1 MKTIDKIP
9 VSKIQ
14 RASNIVK
21 TGIKVGGNYAKYYG
35 KKVIGRDGQEELDK
49 ENAKDIYEGLKELKG
64 SVLKVAQMMSM
75 EKNILPTAYIQEFT
89 KAQYSVPPIS
99 GPLVRKTFKKYLGKY
114 PEEVFDSFDTTSN
127 KAASIGQVHVATKD
141 GKKLAVKIQ
150 YPGVAES
157 ISSDL
162 ALVKPFAL
170 KMFKL
175 EAKDAEKYFKE
186 VESKL
191 VEETQYLKEVEE
203 SIEISEKCKV
213 NVENVVFPEYY
224 RDLTSEKII
233 TMSWLEGVHLDEW
246 QKIERSQE
254 ERNQVAQALWDFYM
268 YQMHILNKVH
278 ADPHPGNF
286 LITEDN
292 KLGALDFGC
301 IKEIEAD
308 FYKAYFA
315 LTQKAE
321 LNDPKK
327 LEEHLTDLEM
337 LLPKDS
343 AKVKELIKG
352 LFSEVLGFLSTPFQ
366 SETFD
371 FGNKDFFQNLYKM
384 GQKYADMPEM
394 KKMDHSR
401 GSRHLLYMNR
411 TMFGLFN
418 LLHDIQGVVNTR
430 VPTAS

>member
-1 MKTIDKIP
+1 MKTINKIP

-21 TGIKVGGNYAKYYG
+21 TGIKVGGNYAKYYS
-35 KKVIGRDGQEELDK
+35 KKVIGKDDHEELDK

-114 PEEVFDSFDTTSN
+114 PEEVFDSFENTSH
-127 KAASIGQVHVATKD
+127 KAASIGQVHVATKN

-170 KMFKL
+170 KMFKMD
-175 EAKDAEKYFKE
+175 AKDAEKYFKE

-191 VEETQYLKEVEE
+191 IEETQYLKEVEE
-203 SIEISEKCKV
+203 SIDISEKCKA

-224 RDLTSEKII
+224 RELTSEKII
-233 TMSWLEGVHLDEW
+233 TMSWLEGIHLDEW
-246 QKIERSQE
+246 QQTERSQE
-254 ERNQVAQALWDFYM
+254 ERNKIAQALWDFYM
-268 YQMHILNKVH
+268 YQMHVLHKVH

-292 KLGALDFGC
+292 QLGALDFGC
-301 IKEIEAD
+301 IKEIEPD
-308 FYKAYFA
+308 FYEAYFA

-321 LNDPKK
+321 LNDSEK
-327 LEEHLTDLEM
+327 LIEHLTTLEM

-343 AKVKELIKG
+343 PKVRELIQG

-371 FGNKDFFQNLYKM
+371 FGDKEFFKNLYRM
-384 GQKYADMPEM
+384 GSKYAHMPEM

-418 LLHDIQGVVNTR
+418 LLHDMQGIVKTR
-430 VPTAS
+430 VPTS